1 MGIYV
6 SIHISQ
12 GWQFVFCSLS
22 YSLPASGASLPKFLA
37 RGQSNVLAK
46 AIGSII
52 PLNLPDMGGIP
63 TIKIWVYLFALPT
76 LRLFFGG
83 RLDLDF
89 SAIINDLDINVHE
102 TRFNHEDLSLLG
114 VMCVF
119 ASRKL
124 ALNMWKLDTDM
135 RAISTGTECIYTK
148 GRQLYSWRYWRS
160 FPTFLGAGDANF
172 LNHVLH
178 DDDILDWYAGG
189 VGRWI
194 QEAYWLVS
202 SNDSLLYILG
212 WWWSHITKQTRYAMT
227 LRVQSQWSNGCQLG
241 YHWAIGPQKTITVC
255 NALQ

>member
-148 GRQLYSWRYWRS
+148 GRQLYSWRYWSKVFSDFFGGWRCQLPES
-160 FPTFLGAGDANF
+160 CFTWWRYSWLICWWCWS
-172 LNHVLH
+172 LNS
-178 DDDILDWYAGG
+178 GG
-189 VGRWI
+189 VLAGEFKWFI
-194 QEAYWLVS
+194 ALHPWVMMIPYNQADQIC
-202 SNDSLLYILG
+202 NDIAGSK
-212 WWWSHITKQTRYAMT
+212 SME
-227 LRVQSQWSNGCQLG
+227 
-241 YHWAIGPQKTITVC
+241 
-255 NALQ
+255 